1 MAPAR
6 QSALKTSRQRSVS
19 AMSQL
24 SERSVQSTT
33 SDFLDAKLSELESDL
48 DYIRCVRDGLNEAK
62 QAEII
67 SHEEFQRR
75 IYPFLQAFRASSQ
88 TILVAKRQ
96 RRLIIEDV
104 DENVDTKHKPIEGPV
119 DQGLLER
126 AYRDVMI
133 PCVLSASAKQKSTK
147 FNQSEFKENVHNYYG
162 VNERCAPGYSWC
174 HVFHQVLPEKYVKAA
189 YLVPKS
195 MTAKEISHLFL
206 ALRMVYLRILEM
218 LTYGQLGITLSEP
231 VKLLLDQGTIAI
243 VPKPG
248 PMTFPTEW
256 RCVVLDESKNENNV
270 GYKNNAYVKLKASTT
285 EALEFITNNRPRQ
298 RYLYF
303 CFIIAYLN
311 AKSRGANDAVAR
323 KVEATR
329 FWPSGGEYLD
339 RSTLVTLARCVS
351 GSKLPESLKDN
362 TIDSGDNSTRDADA
376 GTVLGADVRDAC
388 SVSYLAGQN

>member
-19 AMSQL
+19 AVSRL

-48 DYIRCVRDGLNEAK
+48 DYIRCVRDGLNEAR
-62 QAEII
+62 QTEVIA
-67 SHEEFQRR
+67 HEEFQRR

-88 TILVAKRQ
+88 TIHVAKRQ

-104 DENVDTKHKPIEGPV
+104 DENVDTKHQPIEGPV

-133 PCVLSASAKQKSTK
+133 PRVLSASAKRK
-147 FNQSEFKENVHNYYG
+147 FNQSAFKEKVHNYYG

-195 MTAKEISHLFL
+195 MTAKKISHLFG
-206 ALRMVYLRILEM
+206 VED
-218 LTYGQLGITLSEP
+218 G
-231 VKLLLDQGTIAI
+231 GTITI

-248 PMTFPTEW
+248 PITFPTEW
-256 RCVVLDESKNENNV
+256 RCVVLDKSKNENIV
-270 GYKNNAYVKLKASTT
+270 GYKNNAYIKLKSIDGK
-285 EALEFITNNRPRQ
+285 ALEFITNNRPRQ

-311 AKSRGANDAVAR
+311 AKSQGANDAVAK

-351 GSKLPESLKDN
+351 GSELPESLKDN
-362 TIDSGDNSTRDADA
+362 TFDSGDNSTRDADA

-388 SVSYLAGQN
+388 SASYLAGQN